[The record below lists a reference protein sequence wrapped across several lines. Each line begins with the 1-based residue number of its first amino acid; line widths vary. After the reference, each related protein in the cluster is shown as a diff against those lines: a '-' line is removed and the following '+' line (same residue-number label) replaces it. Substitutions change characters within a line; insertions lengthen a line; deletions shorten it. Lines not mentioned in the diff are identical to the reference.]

1 MNVQAN
7 DSPLVA
13 PHTAALRVPPMA
25 SEQFWMSRLGCAM
38 LVLAGL
44 VGSLPTSFAQVSPAT
59 APASAQAGGKT
70 AATGLNWSQL
80 SPSQQQ
86 VLAPLAPTW
95 NTGMSE
101 PQKRKWLE
109 ISKNSGGLTP
119 QAQATLNSRMKE
131 WVGLTPQER
140 AQARLNFGK
149 TNELA
154 GELTPEEKKAKWEA
168 YQALTPDEKQKL
180 AATASPRP
188 AGAATAVKPVAPQKL
203 AAVPFQAASQPA
215 GPTGRK
221 LAPSPPPARAASA
234 PSPATPASATPQR

>member
-1 MNVQAN
+1 MSVQAN
-7 DSPLVA
+7 DLSPVA
-13 PHTAALRVPPMA
+13 PHTAALRSQRGA
-25 SEQFWMSRLGCAM
+25 GERLWMPRLGCAM
-38 LVLAGL
+38 FALAGL
-44 VGSLPTSFAQVSPAT
+44 VGSLQTSFAQVSQPA
-59 APASAQAGGKT
+59 ALASAQTGSKT
-70 AATGLNWSQL
+70 AATGLDWSQL

-149 TNELA
+149 INELA
-154 GELTPEEKKAKWEA
+154 RELTPEEKKAKWEA

-215 GPTGRK
+215 GATGPK
-221 LAPSPPPARAASA
+221 LVPSPPAARPVPA
-234 PSPATPASATPQR
+234 PLPATPASAIP

>member
-1 MNVQAN
+1 MSVQAN
-7 DSPLVA
+7 NLSPVA
-13 PHTAALRVPPMA
+13 PHTAALRA
-25 SEQFWMSRLGCAM
+25 QRRTGERLWMPRLGCAM

-44 VGSLPTSFAQVSPAT
+44 VGLLQTSFAQVSQPA
-59 APASAQAGGKT
+59 ASASAQTGGKT
-70 AATGLNWSQL
+70 AATGLDWSQL

-149 TNELA
+149 INELA
-154 GELTPEEKKAKWEA
+154 RELTPEEKKAKWEA

-215 GPTGRK
+215 GATGPK
-221 LAPSPPPARAASA
+221 LVPSLPAARPVPAPL
-234 PSPATPASATPQR
+234 PATPASAIP

>member
-1 MNVQAN
+1 
-7 DSPLVA
+7 
-13 PHTAALRVPPMA
+13 MA
-25 SEQFWMSRLGCAM
+25 GERLGLTRLGSVM

-44 VGSLPTSFAQVSPAT
+44 AGLLQTSFAQVSQPA
-59 APASAQAGGKT
+59 APAGIPAGGKA
-70 AATGLNWSQL
+70 AATGLDWSQL

-109 ISKNSGGLTP
+109 ISKNSGGLAP

-149 TNELA
+149 INELA
-154 GELTPEEKKAKWEA
+154 RELTPEEKKAKWEA
-168 YQALTPDEKQKL
+168 YQALTPEEKQKL
-180 AATASPRP
+180 AATASPKP

-203 AAVPFQAASQPA
+203 AAVPFQAASPPA
-215 GPTGRK
+215 GPTGPK
-221 LAPSPPPARAASA
+221 LVPTLPAAPPVFA
-234 PSPATPASATPQR
+234 PSPATPASATPPPR